1 MRCLAGGIGNY
12 DIGFVVISVEQAT
25 AWIDNTWYFN
35 VSNVLDST
43 YEVPDCSE
51 NFKTDDNVYSD
62 FIQVDEQT
70 FPVEFQLGNEA
81 TLELTLIRFAGV
93 FSNQKRIIAL
103 NLISSFYM
111 RLYFVVRP
119 RLLGSLIS
127 GTGD

>member
-1 MRCLAGGIGNY
+1 
-12 DIGFVVISVEQAT
+12 
-25 AWIDNTWYFN
+25 
-35 VSNVLDST
+35 LDSN
-43 YEVPDCSE
+43 YEVLDCSE

-70 FPVEFQLGNEA
+70 FPVEFQLSNEA
-81 TLELTLIRFAGV
+81 TLELTLIRFAGA

-103 NLISSFYM
+103 NLISSFYI